1 LNTFREVLPLVW
13 PGFVAGLA
21 IALMCAALSPLVVLK
36 RMAFVGQGISHAAF
50 GGIGIAAML
59 AWLVPGLGRPGGTS
73 QFLIVLAFCLASAI
87 LIAGLTRRGST
98 QADTAIGIVLVGS
111 MSLGA
116 ILINLAPATG
126 GVGWE
131 SILFGSL
138 FEVNWPEAR
147 IAWAV
152 AVAILLAL
160 WGARRAM
167 MFWAFDEP
175 AAPAFGVSGGAMK
188 YLLIVLLTLAIVT
201 AMKLAGVVLATALL
215 VLPGAA
221 ALKVSDR
228 IGAVMIASAV
238 AALAGIMLGLAL
250 SLTGWGAHLPPG
262 ACIVAVLVLL
272 FAAASVLGGLR
283 SKIA

>member
-1 LNTFREVLPLVW
+1 
-13 PGFVAGLA
+13 
-21 IALMCAALSPLVVLK
+21 
-36 RMAFVGQGISHAAF
+36 
-50 GGIGIAAML
+50 
-59 AWLVPGLGRPGGTS
+59 
-73 QFLIVLAFCLASAI
+73 
-87 LIAGLTRRGST
+87 
-98 QADTAIGIVLVGS
+98 
-111 MSLGA
+111 
-116 ILINLAPATG
+116 
-126 GVGWE
+126 
-131 SILFGSL
+131 
-138 FEVNWPEAR
+138 
-147 IAWAV
+147 
-152 AVAILLAL
+152 
-160 WGARRAM
+160 
-167 MFWAFDEP
+167 
-175 AAPAFGVSGGAMK
+175 MK